1 MSFPTTITV
10 TARTDMQDQF
20 EGFVSNKSLPGAR
33 MTLGEQSHE
42 HRFTQSGE
50 EHRFT
55 VTADLER
62 GEHDV
67 VLEFMDVAEA
77 QGAIEILSLY
87 LNGCPMGLDI
97 YQCEY
102 RPFHL
107 DGALRSHLYMGWPG
121 RWSITIRAPAH
132 ENHGGVGFG

>member
-1 MSFPTTITV
+1 MSFLTTITV
-10 TARTDMQDQF
+10 TARVDMQDQF

-121 RWSITIRAPAH
+121 RWSMTIRAPAH

>member
-1 MSFPTTITV
+1 
-10 TARTDMQDQF
+10 MQDQF

-62 GEHDV
+62 G
-67 VLEFMDVAEA
+67 
-77 QGAIEILSLY
+77 
-87 LNGCPMGLDI
+87 CPMGLDI

-121 RWSITIRAPAH
+121 RWSMTIRAPAH